1 MRPSTGR
8 DVLSVL
14 AIAAGAMAL
23 RLAYAL
29 ALAPDLHGLGDDIFY
44 RSAAFELAAGEGYR
58 GGLEAFFGST
68 WPSAAHPPLYPLV
81 LSVLPRLG
89 VEGVAAMRSVN
100 VVFGSVAV
108 LLTGLVAS
116 RLGGRRAAV
125 AAASICAVFPSL
137 VAADATLMAET
148 LFGVLVMGAVLV
160 ALWAIERP

>member
-1 MRPSTGR
+1 
-8 DVLSVL
+8 
-14 AIAAGAMAL
+14 MAL

-116 RLGGRRAAV
+116 RL
-125 AAASICAVFPSL
+125 
-137 VAADATLMAET
+137 ADA
-148 LFGVLVMGAVLV
+148 
-160 ALWAIERP
+160 ERPWRRRRSAPCSHPSWPRTPLSWLRRCSASW